1 MTRPDD
7 PPNDDLIAHYH
18 EASAQDTRRPAG
30 PVREAVLA
38 HARMVNASSHRQAAG
53 HDAGKAAPANQSRWK
68 LSLLASVA
76 LAALSGLLVLQF
88 DRGTPEAQDAAYG
101 QRSAPAGTVP
111 PLPAAAPA
119 AVQPPT
125 PPAAAVPSF
134 APAPPAPPA
143 KPAKPQ
149 AGSPQPVPP
158 GTAQADAD
166 AGTTRG
172 ETSGRRASA
181 APLAPDPVPGASV
194 REPAREQAAPL
205 AFPAAPA
212 PVRSMAP
219 PAPAA
224 AAAPG
229 AADAASLRS
238 AAPVQKQE
246 RQEGQ
251 ESLVLQTPRAR
262 LEPGSPAAAM
272 AMALHESARTGR
284 ITQLVSLL
292 RQGAPINAPDAAGRT
307 PLALAVIHGQTA
319 VVQRLLAAGANTALV
334 DRDGLNALQHAQRLG
349 LGQIASL
356 IAAAS

>member
-7 PPNDDLIAHYH
+7 PSNDDLIARYR

-38 HARMVNASSHRQAAG
+38 HARMVNAPSYRQAAG
-53 HDAGKAAPANQSRWK
+53 YDAGKAAPANQSRWK

-111 PLPAAAPA
+111 PSPAAAPA
-119 AVQPPT
+119 EVQPPT

-134 APAPPAPPA
+134 APAP
-143 KPAKPQ
+143 PAKPQ

-166 AGTTRG
+166 ADAGTTRG
-172 ETSGRRASA
+172 EASGRRASA
-181 APLAPDPVPGASV
+181 APLVPDPVPGASV

-251 ESLVLQTPRAR
+251 ESLALQTPRAR

>member
-7 PPNDDLIAHYH
+7 PSNDDLIARYR

-38 HARMVNASSHRQAAG
+38 HARMVNAPSYRQAAG
-53 HDAGKAAPANQSRWK
+53 YDAGKAAPANQSRWK

-111 PLPAAAPA
+111 PSPAAAPA
-119 AVQPPT
+119 EVQPPT

-134 APAPPAPPA
+134 APAP
-143 KPAKPQ
+143 PAKPQ

-166 AGTTRG
+166 ADAGTTRG
-172 ETSGRRASA
+172 EASGRRASA
-181 APLAPDPVPGASV
+181 APLAPGPVPGASV

-251 ESLVLQTPRAR
+251 ESLALQTPRAR

>member
-7 PPNDDLIAHYH
+7 PSNDDLIARYR

-38 HARMVNASSHRQAAG
+38 HARMVNAPSYRQAAG
-53 HDAGKAAPANQSRWK
+53 YDAGKAAPANQSRWK

-111 PLPAAAPA
+111 PSPAAAPA
-119 AVQPPT
+119 EVQPPT

-134 APAPPAPPA
+134 APAP
-143 KPAKPQ
+143 PAKPQ

-172 ETSGRRASA
+172 EASGRRASA
-181 APLAPDPVPGASV
+181 APLVPDPVPGASV

-251 ESLVLQTPRAR
+251 ESLALQTPRAR